1 MYFEAE
7 QKGAIFGEMVEVNGE
22 CNFFRYL
29 HYFSGDNLSA
39 KVKLCHIV
47 LCFHRRA
54 RRVCSVDRAEI
65 ASNNK
70 VCGFINN
77 FKYVFYVP
85 LNFGLGDFLFAM
97 GVKEIEGFAKRYGK
111 L

>member
-1 MYFEAE
+1 MLVD
-7 QKGAIFGEMVEVNGE
+7 IFGNS
-22 CNFFRYL
+22 L
-29 HYFSGDNLSA
+29 SFS
-39 KVKLCHIV
+39 
-47 LCFHRRA
+47 

-70 VCGFINN
+70 VCGFINK
-77 FKYVFYVP
+77 FQYVFYVP

>member
-1 MYFEAE
+1 MIAMLPPSSL
-7 QKGAIFGEMVEVNGE
+7 GNEVTFH
-22 CNFFRYL
+22 CLYL
-29 HYFSGDNLSA
+29 LDA
-39 KVKLCHIV
+39 C
-47 LCFHRRA
+47 
-54 RRVCSVDRAEI
+54 RVCSVDRAEI

>member
-1 MYFEAE
+1 MLVD
-7 QKGAIFGEMVEVNGE
+7 IFGNS
-22 CNFFRYL
+22 L
-29 HYFSGDNLSA
+29 SFS
-39 KVKLCHIV
+39 C
-47 LCFHRRA
+47 
-54 RRVCSVDRAEI
+54 RVCSVDRAEI